1 MSNSGAR
8 TLDLARLSRSPLPE
22 QRVFPAARLGHVGVR
37 VSGPTRAWV
46 GLGSSLHLVSFGPFD
61 NAANAVSG
69 TTRTLRGEMQ
79 AMAALV
85 ASLSFPFSA
94 R

>member
-1 MSNSGAR
+1 
-8 TLDLARLSRSPLPE
+8 
-22 QRVFPAARLGHVGVR
+22 
-37 VSGPTRAWV
+37 
-46 GLGSSLHLVSFGPFD
+46 LVSFGPFD

-79 AMAALV
+79 AKAALV

>member
-1 MSNSGAR
+1 MTVEEAR
-8 TLDLARLSRSPLPE
+8 TGEVLAAVRAAVQRLLIE
-22 QRVFPAARLGHVGVR
+22 
-37 VSGPTRAWV
+37 AWV

-69 TTRTLRGEMQ
+69 TTRTLRGEIQ